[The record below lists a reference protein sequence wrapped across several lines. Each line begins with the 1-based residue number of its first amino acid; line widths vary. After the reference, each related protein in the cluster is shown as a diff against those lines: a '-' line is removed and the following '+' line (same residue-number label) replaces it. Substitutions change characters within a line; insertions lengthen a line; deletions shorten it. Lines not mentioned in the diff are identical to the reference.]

1 MSDSRRVA
9 RVVLDSRLPQL
20 NRLFDYLVPEG
31 MTVEP
36 GVRVKVPLRS
46 AKRLAEGFVVGIEP
60 RSDYA
65 GKLAALDQV
74 VSPVPVLPEPLW
86 ELAQAVASRSAGS
99 PADVLRLAIPK
110 RYVKV
115 EKAWWREGA
124 ALGPAGVGT
133 VSAPIGSQVSHEIV
147 KQITQPA
154 ARSGL
159 SLAYGVVDHPDG
171 FSVPRSVSDL
181 AHIAAT
187 TLSGGKS
194 TIIVCPD
201 WRDIEHFRSALS
213 LLVPPERLVL
223 LAGDQPPADR
233 YGDYLKT
240 LETTPLVVL
249 GNRHAVYSPAPHLGL
264 IIVVDDADQ
273 AHREPLA
280 PYPHTR
286 DVATV
291 RNSIE
296 GVAVCFAGL
305 QPSLSVRRWIDMG
318 YVEEFSVAGNS
329 RPRVIPTA
337 LGIGADA
344 VSSPARLPSSVFQA
358 TKEALA
364 QGPVLV
370 QVFRSGYSPGL
381 SCGQCRSRATCVQCG
396 GPLRKASPA
405 AQPSCVWCGVTS
417 GRWKCPEC
425 GGGDLRPRGQGIGRT
440 VSDLG
445 KSFPSVPVIRS
456 DGEHVVSEVS
466 SAPALVVATRGSE
479 PLTPGGYSMVLLLDA
494 AAMVQRDSLGAT
506 EESIHAW
513 EHAISYAAEGGVCY
527 VTDLDGPP
535 AMALAAGNWS
545 SFLRHELT
553 QRVALKLPPSIR
565 MASISGP
572 PAEVE
577 HIRAAL
583 VALSPHVDVLGPVAL
598 GTDGVLTVARFPY
611 SLGDVVTAEL
621 GAWRQKFATG
631 PRRSTEE
638 RVKIVLDDPGALD
651 ALAGE

>member
-1 MSDSRRVA
+1 M
-9 RVVLDSRLPQL
+9 LDSRLPQL

-46 AKRLAEGFVVGIEP
+46 AKRLAEGFVVDVDPVAE
-60 RSDYA
+60 YT

-74 VSPVPVLPEPLW
+74 VSPVPVLTEPLW
-86 ELAQAVASRSAGS
+86 KIAQAVAARSAGS
-99 PADVLRLAIPK
+99 PADLLRLAIPK
-110 RYVKV
+110 RYVKI
-115 EKAWWREGA
+115 EKAWWRDGA
-124 ALGPAGVGT
+124 ALEPGSEGAPPAPSGG
-133 VSAPIGSQVSHEIV
+133 QVPHEIV
-147 KQITQPA
+147 NEITEPG
-154 ARSGL
+154 ARSSL
-159 SLAYGVVDHPDG
+159 SLAYGIVDHPHG
-171 FSVPRSVSDL
+171 FSVPRSVSDV

-187 TLSGGKS
+187 TLSSGQS

-213 LLVPPERLVL
+213 VLVPSERLALV
-223 LAGDQPPADR
+223 AGDQPPADR
-233 YGDYLKT
+233 YGNYLKT
-240 LETTPLVVL
+240 LESTPLVVL
-249 GNRHAVYSPAPHLGL
+249 GNRHAVYSPAPQLGL
-264 IIVVDDADQ
+264 IIVVEDADQ

-296 GVAVCFAGL
+296 GVALCFAGL
-305 QPSLSVRRWIDMG
+305 QPSLAVRRWIDMG
-318 YVEEFSVAGNS
+318 YVEAFSVAGKS

-344 VSSPARLPSSVFQA
+344 VASPARLPSSVFQA

-364 QGPVLV
+364 EGPVLV

-381 SCGQCRSRATCVQCG
+381 SCGECRSRATCVQCG
-396 GPLRKASPA
+396 GPLRTAAPGSQPA
-405 AQPSCVWCGVTS
+405 CVWCGVTS

-425 GGGDLRPRGQGIGRT
+425 GGGELRPRGQGIGRT
-440 VSDLG
+440 VADLG

-456 DGEHVVSEVS
+456 DGEHVLSEVS
-466 SAPALVVATRGSE
+466 SEHALVVATRGSE
-479 PLTPGGYSMVLLLDA
+479 PITPGGYSMVLLLDA
-494 AAMVQRDSLGAT
+494 ASMVQRDSLGAA
-506 EESIHAW
+506 EESIHSW
-513 EHAISYAAEGGVCY
+513 EHAISYAAQGGVCY

-553 QRVALKLPPSIR
+553 QRAALKLPPTIR

-577 HIRAAL
+577 NIRSAL

-598 GTDGVLTVARFPY
+598 GAEGVLTVARFPY
-611 SLGDVVTAEL
+611 SLGDTVTAEL
-621 GAWRQKFATG
+621 GAWRHKFATG